1 MTTEPAAGDTCVM
14 VHGTCVALDGA
25 GVLLRG
31 PSGCGKSDL
40 ALRLIDRPGRATSG
54 KDIAARLVADDQVM
68 LTLLGKDVM
77 AAPPPRLAGLLEV
90 RGLGIVHLQPAGP
103 VRLCLVVDLA
113 PAEGIERY
121 PDGADQAHFLGRP
134 VPRVFIDP
142 AVASAAARVRAA
154 MGHLGL
160 AAAAH

>member
-1 MTTEPAAGDTCVM
+1 MTTEPSAGDASLL
-14 VHGTCVALDGA
+14 VHATCVALDGA

-40 ALRLIDRPGRATSG
+40 ALRLIDRPGRGTG
-54 KDIAARLVADDQVM
+54 EKDIAARLVADDQVM
-68 LTLLGKDVM
+68 LTRSGDDLM

-90 RGLGIVHLQPAGP
+90 RGLGIAHLQPAAAVP
-103 VRLCLVVDLA
+103 LWLVVDLA

-121 PDGADQAHFLGRP
+121 PGRADQAHYLGRP

-142 AVASAAARVRAA
+142 TMASAAARVRAA
-154 MGHLGL
+154 MCHLGF
-160 AAAAH
+160 AAAAR